1 MTHRGLYILWGLYI
15 LLEIGVWLGIA
26 GLALSSAHLL
36 LWRTRRV
43 LNRSQ
48 QNACVSE
55 VPFAVTD
62 SASSV
67 IAS

>member
-1 MTHRGLYILWGLYI
+1 MTHRGLHI
-15 LLEIGVWLGIA
+15 LLEIGVWLAIA
-26 GLALSSAHLL
+26 GLALSSAQLL

-43 LNRSQ
+43 LNRPR
-48 QNACVSE
+48 QNAYVSE
-55 VPFAVTD
+55 VPFAATE